1 MQLIDEAH
9 SSMRC
14 IAGCA
19 RGEPIDGL
27 EDGSS
32 MVLRCVFCGQLQ
44 QKLACGAHSTGQNQV
59 CVRLRGNTAMFR
71 LNTQNDEK

>member
-19 RGEPIDGL
+19 RGE
-27 EDGSS
+27 
-32 MVLRCVFCGQLQ
+32 RCCGQLQ